1 VVARGVTVV
10 GGTAE
15 VAVVVPVAGGDGAGC
30 SGTASPPVAG
40 VVGVVVAGG
49 AVVGVVGAVVTVV
62 VVDVDV
68 VGSGSCAPDGAAAT
82 QMAPAANATATA
94 PRLDRRAVRR
104 MVCPRCPV
112 PRGAGTTLAV
122 RHSPKWLRSLP

>member
-1 VVARGVTVV
+1 MAV
-10 GGTAE
+10 
-15 VAVVVPVAGGDGAGC
+15 VAVVVPVAGGDRAGY

-62 VVDVDV
+62 VDDVDV
-68 VGSGSCAPDGAAAT
+68 VGSGSCAPEGAAVT
-82 QMAPAANATATA
+82 PMTPAANATATA
-94 PRLDRRAVRR
+94 PRLDRRAIRR

-112 PRGAGTTLAV
+112 PRGAGRTLAV
-122 RHSPKWLRSLP
+122 RRSAKWLRSLP